1 MPFGLGPTELIIILG
16 IALLLF
22 GAKKLPEIGSSLG
35 KAIKEFRKTQSDDS
49 NSENKSISSSLASI
63 YSAAFIDAEITTALS
78 ASSGNT
84 AIAVSL

>member
-35 KAIKEFRKTQSDDS
+35 NAIKAFRKTQSDES
-49 NSENKSISSSLASI
+49 TSEKKSISSS
-63 YSAAFIDAEITTALS
+63 DKKE
-78 ASSGNT
+78 
-84 AIAVSL
+84 

>member
-35 KAIKEFRKTQSDDS
+35 NAIKEFRKTQSDDS
-49 NSENKSISSSLASI
+49 STEKKSISSS
-63 YSAAFIDAEITTALS
+63 DKKK
-78 ASSGNT
+78 
-84 AIAVSL
+84 

>member
-35 KAIKEFRKTQSDDS
+35 NAIKEFRKTQSDDS
-49 NSENKSISSSLASI
+49 TTEKKSISSS
-63 YSAAFIDAEITTALS
+63 DKKE
-78 ASSGNT
+78 
-84 AIAVSL
+84 

>member
-49 NSENKSISSSLASI
+49 NSENKSISSSV
-63 YSAAFIDAEITTALS
+63 
-78 ASSGNT
+78 NKK
-84 AIAVSL
+84 